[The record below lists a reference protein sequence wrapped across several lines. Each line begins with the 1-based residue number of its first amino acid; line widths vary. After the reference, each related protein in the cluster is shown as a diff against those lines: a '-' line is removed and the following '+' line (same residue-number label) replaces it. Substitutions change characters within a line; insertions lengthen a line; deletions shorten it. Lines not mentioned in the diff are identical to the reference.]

1 MWDALAKIATF
12 GTLLIQRLWPSSAT
26 SSKEKDEP
34 TANPRDIATAQSSGY
49 AADRE
54 GKLASQRAREAKT
67 SE

>member
-1 MWDALAKIATF
+1 MWEALAKIATF
-12 GTLLIQRLWPSSAT
+12 GTLLVQRLWPSY
-26 SSKEKDEP
+26 SKEKDEP

-54 GKLASQRAREAKT
+54 GKLASQRARETKT

>member
-12 GTLLIQRLWPSSAT
+12 GTLLLQRLWPA

-49 AADRE
+49 TADRE
-54 GKLASQRAREAKT
+54 GKLASQKAREAKT

>member
-12 GTLLIQRLWPSSAT
+12 GTLLIQRLWPSSST
-26 SSKEKDEP
+26 KEKDEP

-54 GKLASQRAREAKT
+54 GKIASQRARETKT